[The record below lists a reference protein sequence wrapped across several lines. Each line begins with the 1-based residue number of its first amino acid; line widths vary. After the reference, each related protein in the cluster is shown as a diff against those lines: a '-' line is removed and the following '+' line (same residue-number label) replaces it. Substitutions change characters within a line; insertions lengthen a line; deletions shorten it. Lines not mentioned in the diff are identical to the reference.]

1 MNILVRNTYECRRTS
16 RETNPEVHHDR
27 RTGTAPTTSTTLPRL
42 PTACAAN
49 SRPGRTAARP
59 GRRRR
64 RRPGP
69 PGRRACWTD
78 RDEGPHH
85 RRVAASRT
93 RGVLAAR
100 DVRLPPGDHHQ
111 GGGRHL

>member
-1 MNILVRNTYECRRTS
+1 MYGTRTS
-16 RETNPEVHHDR
+16 AIRPPGGTNPEVHLDR
-27 RTGTAPTTSTTLPRL
+27 RTGTAPITSTTLPRL
-42 PTACAAN
+42 PAAYAAHA
-49 SRPGRTAARP
+49 RPGRAAARP

-69 PGRRACWTD
+69 PGQQAGWAD
-78 RDEGPHH
+78 HDEGPHH
-85 RRVAASRT
+85 RRVAPSRT

-111 GGGRHL
+111 G